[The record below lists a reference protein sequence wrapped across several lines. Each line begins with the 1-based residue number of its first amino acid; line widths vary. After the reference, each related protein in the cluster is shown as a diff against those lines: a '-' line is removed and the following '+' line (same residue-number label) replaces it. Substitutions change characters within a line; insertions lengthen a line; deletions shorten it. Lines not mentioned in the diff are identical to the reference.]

1 MGCAEF
7 PRVVREIEGEAQ
19 CCAFVIVYAIGIFGW
34 CFPGFLVKI
43 NCRKMLDNKGRCTYT
58 ARAMKYLTTILTAT
72 LLICQTLVADT
83 VTDLR
88 PTIKEAAAV
97 NDVDP
102 VLMEAIIRL
111 ESGHAQS
118 KAARTKN
125 NLAGIMGRRGQRR
138 YETKEACV
146 HHLGEIL
153 GKYKAKGRVTVEQI
167 GRYYCESRGPWVR
180 GVHAQMKRIRDGVY
194 D

>member
-1 MGCAEF
+1 
-7 PRVVREIEGEAQ
+7 
-19 CCAFVIVYAIGIFGW
+19 
-34 CFPGFLVKI
+34 
-43 NCRKMLDNKGRCTYT
+43 MLDNKGRCTYT

-118 KAARTKN
+118 KAART
-125 NLAGIMGRRGQRR
+125 ATHGATATDRRQ
-138 YETKEACV
+138 
-146 HHLGEIL
+146 H
-153 GKYKAKGRVTVEQI
+153 
-167 GRYYCESRGPWVR
+167 
-180 GVHAQMKRIRDGVY
+180 
-194 D
+194 